1 MGGIL
6 SRQYRPFEIIC
17 AFLVHINQ
25 VTHFGTVSYLFAC
38 LKWQMICVWWELF
51 ECKLTPLHFVG
62 LDNKRSETTL
72 EWSLPLRTSCTT
84 SAAAVACSC
93 LPATHLIDPT
103 IEGVSGFAFAFQ
115 LQSFSLEFS
124 YKAKVAL
131 VKLYKDERQVAALNS
146 QFMTKSR
153 RRGRAA
159 TPIMVIR
166 NRLAVAHIHM
176 LVQRL

>member
-1 MGGIL
+1 MGGI
-6 SRQYRPFEIIC
+6 STRQFEVIC
-17 AFLVHINQ
+17 RSWVHINQ
-25 VTHFGTVSYLFAC
+25 VTHLGTVSYLFASSG
-38 LKWQMICVWWELF
+38 KWYACDWNYSNANWRL
-51 ECKLTPLHFVG
+51 CTSLS

-84 SAAAVACSC
+84 FAAACSC
-93 LPATHLIDPT
+93 LPATHPIDPT

-159 TPIMVIR
+159 APIMVIR
-166 NRLAVAHIHM
+166 SRLAVAHIHVF
-176 LVQRL
+176 VQSL